1 MTLLITLDWIPWVL
15 LFWTLWLHGGEE
27 WDGGVACDGRAL
39 QVVHLAWSPWMV
51 QFGTWWPDGGLIGDG
66 PAYHIRLDSSGPAVL
81 DAVITWRWGVGWLR
95 SWR

>member
-1 MTLLITLDWIPWVL
+1 MTLLMTLVWIRRVL

-39 QVVHLAWSPWMV
+39 QVVHLAWSLWMV

-66 PAYHIRLDSSGPAVL
+66 PAYHIGRFVGSCCFARCGYMAVESGMVA
-81 DAVITWRWGVGWLR
+81 
-95 SWR
+95 